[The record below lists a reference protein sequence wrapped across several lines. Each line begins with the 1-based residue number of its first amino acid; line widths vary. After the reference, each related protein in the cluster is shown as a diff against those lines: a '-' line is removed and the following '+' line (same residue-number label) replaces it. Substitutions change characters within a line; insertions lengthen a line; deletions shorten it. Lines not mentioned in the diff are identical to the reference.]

1 MVLHLLLN
9 FIKEVFMLEPVKGDF
24 KPTAELSNIKDSS
37 KYSREE
43 SLEYNG
49 AEMMVLSQPKE
60 GISSNGERV
69 VYAKV
74 RYFDEQT
81 GTVKVGYAMEVVE

>member
-1 MVLHLLLN
+1 
-9 FIKEVFMLEPVKGDF
+9 MLEPVKGDF
-24 KPTAELSNIKDSS
+24 KPTTELSNIKDSS

-49 AEMMVLSQPKE
+49 SEMMVLSQPKE
-60 GISSNGERV
+60 GISSNGEKV

-74 RYFDEQT
+74 RYFDEQSS
-81 GTVKVGYAMEVVE
+81 KLRVGYAMEVEE

>member
-1 MVLHLLLN
+1 
-9 FIKEVFMLEPVKGDF
+9 MLEPVKGDF
-24 KPTAELSNIKDSS
+24 KPTAELSDIKNSS

-43 SLEYNG
+43 SLECNG
-49 AEMMVLSQPKE
+49 SEMMVLSQPKE
-60 GISSNGERV
+60 GISSNGKKV

-81 GTVKVGYAMEVVE
+81 GTVKVGYAMEVEE

>member
-1 MVLHLLLN
+1 
-9 FIKEVFMLEPVKGDF
+9 MLEPVKGDF
-24 KPTAELSNIKDSS
+24 KPTTELSGIKDSS

-60 GISSNGERV
+60 GITSDGTVV

-81 GTVKVGYAMEVVE
+81 GTVKVGYAMEVEE

>member
-1 MVLHLLLN
+1 
-9 FIKEVFMLEPVKGDF
+9 MLEPVKGDF
-24 KPTAELSNIKDSS
+24 KPTTELSDIKESL

-49 AEMMVLSQPKE
+49 AEMMILSQP
-60 GISSNGERV
+60 
-69 VYAKV
+69 KV

-81 GTVKVGYAMEVVE
+81 GTVKVGYAMEVEE